1 MWLLHLLPSSFILW
15 IVTSLLFIGAGGII
29 VGFFLKF
36 IPLINQY
43 QLPIQLTSIAVFCT
57 GLYWY
62 GGYSTEMLWRDK
74 VSALEDQVTESKNQS
89 KKTNT
94 VIKKIYVDRVKIV
107 KQDVVVVQEKIK
119 EIEKLI
125 DQDCRVAPE
134 AISLLNEAA
143 RTRRSATDV
152 GTLSKDKKQ

>member
-1 MWLLHLLPSSFILW
+1 
-15 IVTSLLFIGAGGII
+15 LLFIGAGGII

-36 IPLINQY
+36 IPVINRY
-43 QLPIQLTSIAVFCT
+43 QLPIQLISIAVFCT

-74 VSALEDQVTESKNQS
+74 VAALENQVAESEQQS

-94 VIKKIYVDRVKIV
+94 VIKHVYRDRVKIV

-134 AISLLNEAA
+134 AINLLNEAA
-143 RTRRSATDV
+143 RTRRATADV
-152 GTLSKDKKQ
+152 GTLSKDEKQ

>member
-15 IVTSLLFIGAGGII
+15 IVSSLLFIGAGGII

-36 IPLINQY
+36 IPVINRY
-43 QLPIQLTSIAVFCT
+43 QLPIQLISIAVFCT

-74 VSALEDQVTESKNQS
+74 VAALENQVAESEQQS

-94 VIKKIYVDRVKIV
+94 VIKHVYRDRVKIV

-134 AISLLNEAA
+134 AINLLNEAA
-143 RTRRSATDV
+143 RTRRATADV
-152 GTLSKDKKQ
+152 GTLSKDEKQ